1 MIHGRI
7 FLKRLF
13 LFLVACLFSVHNTF
27 AFNGYTH
34 RELIRIAINE
44 YAVFPNAEINYV
56 LKAMLMNGGGADE
69 DLNSKNN
76 DFYNM
81 IEHHFGILNLNVN
94 GVHKKDIDR
103 KYKGYKAKNPRNVL
117 VYMFQSYKKAVDC
130 WKKGHDY
137 EMAMGCLGSAIRYM
151 QDMCCFS
158 NQSKFRDD
166 CYNEYIDTKV
176 KENRTDLL
184 HLLKLAMGHRKLV
197 FSDVRIIAMNYFEAS
212 LKSSIFRGCLPSD
225 LSFAFEATCYLI
237 DSFCRECGI
246 YVVWT

>member
-1 MIHGRI
+1 MLRK
-7 FLKRLF
+7 L
-13 LFLVACLFSVHNTF
+13 LVILLILPFVSYNNVLSFGGKTHYQITRSAIINTKLLD
-27 AFNGYTH
+27 H
-34 RELIRIAINE
+34 
-44 YAVFPNAEINYV
+44 FP
-56 LKAMLMNGGGADE
+56 
-69 DLNSKNN
+69 
-76 DFYNM
+76 
-81 IEHHFGILNLNVN
+81 IEHRKKLKCDLLKSCNFPDNDTSNYITGFYSHFFNPDKGFDGLEEKDFTLINLCGNAFTSMYTDYLEAKELWRKGN
-94 GVHKKDIDR
+94 QFESID
-103 KYKGYKAKNPRNVL
+103 K
-117 VYMFQSYKKAVDC
+117 
-130 WKKGHDY
+130 
-137 EMAMGCLGSAIRYM
+137 LGRSIHYM

-184 HLLKLAMGHRKLV
+184 HLLKLAMGHRELV